1 MIPLIPFMLYTS
13 EYMKYTHFFIGMG
26 LFFSSFSAHSQQTLT
41 LRMDNRPAAEVF
53 EAVEKQTGCRIF
65 CRPADTDSLRISL
78 QADRQPID
86 EVLKKAL
93 ASTHLKISIFRNKY
107 IFILPEKE
115 LYFALAGHIFQ
126 LRSDRATEEKDS
138 YAGLLASQQNRKAS
152 SENKVYEIG
161 RKPEG
166 ASPARVSLEGRITH
180 FKTGEPV
187 AGVTILLRNP
197 WIAGTTDSRG
207 HYQLWLPPGRQ
218 EIEISG
224 VDIKNT
230 RRQILLHTDG
240 KLDIELEEESYA
252 LDEVVIVSGRI
263 ENVKETQMGLEKLQM
278 KEIKNIPT
286 AFGEADILKILQTL
300 PGVKTVG
307 EAAGGINVRGGATDQ
322 NLILFNGGTVYN
334 PSHLFG
340 FFSAFNSDMIKD
352 AELYKSGIP
361 AQYGG
366 RISSVLDING
376 REGSKEKFSGSA
388 GLGILTS
395 RLTLEGPLVKNKTSL
410 LLSGRTTYSDWIMKK
425 LPKKSGYND
434 GNAGFYDL
442 SATLSHTFSQHD
454 NLAVNGYYSHD
465 RFSLQG
471 DEKYGYTNANAS
483 VKWRHIFKPELVG
496 ALTAGYDH
504 YDYETYTTEND
515 VNAYRLAFHIN
526 QEYVKFDFT
535 SYLADNHTLDFGLN
549 TLFYQVNP
557 GTYTPS
563 TSESLVIP
571 DVLQKEKAL
580 ESALYAGY
588 KWEVTPALALY
599 GGIRLSMF
607 NALGARTYYRYD
619 PSGLP
624 LETTVTDTVQA
635 GKGKI
640 FKTYFGPE
648 FRLSVRYALTND
660 LSVKAG
666 FNSMRQYIHKISN
679 TTVVSP
685 TDTWKLSDV
694 NIRPQKGSQVAAGI
708 YWNVPDLGL
717 ETSLEGY
724 YKWIDD
730 YLDYRSGAKLLM
742 NHHLE
747 TDVINTEGQAYGV
760 ECMVKKPAG
769 RLNGWIAYTYART
782 RLRQNDPR
790 IEEAVNRGEW
800 YPAEYDKPHDVK
812 LVSNFKFTQRYSISV
827 NCDYSTGRPI
837 TLPASKYYDHELG
850 TEMVFY
856 SDRNKVRIP
865 DYFRVDFSFNIEPS
879 HKLTLLTHSSLS
891 VGVYNLTGRKNAYS
905 VYYITEEGMIKGYQM
920 SIFGV
925 PIPYITYNIKF

>member
-1 MIPLIPFMLYTS
+1 
-13 EYMKYTHFFIGMG
+13 MKYTHLLIGMG
-26 LFFSSFSAHSQQTLT
+26 LFFGSFSARSQQILT
-41 LRMDNRPAAEVF
+41 LRMENRPAAEVF
-53 EAVEKQTGCRIF
+53 EAVERQTGYRIF
-65 CRPADTDSLRISL
+65 CRPADTDSLYISL
-78 QADRQPID
+78 DADRQPVG
-86 EVLKKAL
+86 EALARAL
-93 ASTHLKISIFRNKY
+93 ASTPLKITLFREKY
-107 IFILPEKE
+107 IFVLPEKE
-115 LYFALAGHIFQ
+115 LYLPLAGDLFRQPAGKEGAQH
-126 LRSDRATEEKDS
+126 DS
-138 YAGLLASQQNRKAS
+138 YAGLMASQQNRKAS

-161 RKPEG
+161 RPPEG
-166 ASPARVSLEGRITH
+166 PLPSRVRLEGRITN

-187 AGVTILLRNP
+187 AGVTILLRKP
-197 WIAGTTDSRG
+197 WIAGTTDHEGR
-207 HYQLWLPPGRQ
+207 YQLWLPPGRR
-218 EIEISG
+218 EIELSG

-230 RRQILLHTDG
+230 RRQIRLNNDG
-240 KLDIELEEESYA
+240 KLDIELEEESYV
-252 LDEVVIVSGRI
+252 LDEVVITSGRI
-263 ENVKETQMGLEKLQM
+263 ENVKETQLGLEKLQM

-340 FFSAFNSDMIKD
+340 FFSAFNSDMIQD

-361 AQYGG
+361 AGYGG
-366 RISSVLDING
+366 RISSVLDISG
-376 REGSKEKFSGSA
+376 REGNKEKFSGSA
-388 GLGILTS
+388 GIGILTS
-395 RLTLEGPLVKNKTSL
+395 RLTLEGPLVKGKTSL

-425 LPKKSGYND
+425 LPRKSGYNN

-442 SATLSHTFSQHD
+442 SATLSHTFSQRD
-454 NLAVNGYYSHD
+454 NVAVNGYYSHD

-471 DEKYGYTNANAS
+471 DEKYGYANANAS
-483 VKWRHIFKPELVG
+483 VKWRHIFKPEFIG
-496 ALTAGYDH
+496 SFTAGYDH
-504 YDYETYTTEND
+504 YDYETHTIEND
-515 VNAYRLAFHIN
+515 VNAYRLGFDIN
-526 QEYVKFDFT
+526 QGFAKFDFT
-535 SYLADNHTLDFGLN
+535 SYLADNHTLDFGLS
-549 TLFYQVNP
+549 TLLYLVNP
-557 GTYTPS
+557 GTFAPS
-563 TSESLVIP
+563 TGESLVVP
-571 DVLQKEKAL
+571 DALQKEKAL
-580 ESALYAGY
+580 ESAVYAGY
-588 KWEVTPALALY
+588 KWEVTPALSLY
-599 GGIRLSMF
+599 GGVRLSMF
-607 NALGARTYYRYD
+607 NALGDRTYYTYD

-624 LETTVTDTVQA
+624 SETNVTDTVRA

-640 FKTYFGPE
+640 FQTYFGPE
-648 FRLSVRYALTND
+648 FRLSARYAISND

-685 TDTWKLSDV
+685 TDTWKLSDA
-694 NIRPQKGSQVAAGI
+694 NIRPQKGSQAAAGI
-708 YWNVPDLGL
+708 YWNLPGLGL

-724 YKWIDD
+724 YKFIDD

-747 TDVINTEGQAYGV
+747 TDVINTEGRAYGV
-760 ECMVKKPAG
+760 ECMIKKPSG
-769 RLNGWIAYTYART
+769 RLNGWIAYTYSRT
-782 RLRQNDPR
+782 QLRQNDPR
-790 IEEAVNRGEW
+790 IEEPVNRGEW

-812 LVSNFKFTQRYSISV
+812 VVGNFKFTQRYSVSV
-827 NCDYSTGRPI
+827 NCDYSTGRPV

-865 DYFRVDFSFNIEPS
+865 DYFRVDLSFNIEPS

-891 VGVYNLTGRKNAYS
+891 IGVYNLTGRKNAYS
-905 VYYITEEGMIKGYQM
+905 VYYITEQGMIKGYQM